1 MSFSVIDHGNQNARS
16 FESRAEADDKARGI
30 KQMVSDPSA
39 IEVVKGDYDDYE
51 SYATGAIDN
60 SDGDVDAEVID
71 HTTDGG
77 QVTAQKPEPEPP
89 TPQEVDDAVA
99 AVDKLG
105 ESLESDPLNILPGHM
120 KDSIQGTPA
129 INKRGYAMIAERYG
143 IEATATIE
151 CYPWDNDENRC
162 VAKAVATT
170 DDGKE
175 YTGWATACKG
185 DGDMPAQIIELAETR
200 ALKRSVSWASGV
212 GVVSYVELSDQL
224 E

>member
-1 MSFSVIDHGNQNARS
+1 MS
-16 FESRAEADDKARGI
+16 
-30 KQMVSDPSA
+30 
-39 IEVVKGDYDDYE
+39 Y
-51 SYATGAIDN
+51 TL
-60 SDGDVDAEVID
+60 ID
-71 HTTDGG
+71 HTQDKEKHFDDKKAAQDNKAFLVKEYGNDVEIVENTDDTEAVDAKIVDHSTDGG
-77 QVTAQKPEPEPP
+77 QVVEPQTEPEPQQQEQDVAP
-89 TPQEVDDAVA
+89 TPEQMQSGVESI
-99 AVDKLG
+99 DKLG
-105 ESLESDPLNILPGHM
+105 ESLESDPLNILPSHM

-143 IEATATIE
+143 IEASAEIVS
-151 CYPWDNDENRC
+151 YPWDNDEKRC